1 MATVRRR
8 MDKPAAAR
16 ETRRMEI
23 VCQAE
28 QQLPC
33 PPGQAFA
40 LITDADRF
48 PAFFRGCGPVPAVR
62 AVELDAPPLAVGAR
76 RTVRNADGSVLR
88 EVVTAFE
95 PPRRHAYRL
104 DGFRPPFAWLVRH
117 GDACWTV
124 EPDAAGSRVRWS
136 YRFALAHAAA
146 WPVAAPL
153 LRLFMTAAM
162 RRCLRAMADAATP
175 IAPARLEVRP

>member
-1 MATVRRR
+1 

>member
-1 MATVRRR
+1 MRRR

-23 VCQAE
+23 VCQTE
-28 QQLPC
+28 QQLAC

-48 PAFFRGCGPVPAVR
+48 PAFFRGCGPIPAVR

-136 YRFALAHAAA
+136 YRFALVHAAA